1 MKREPLKF
9 IKLKR
14 EYILSEEQFKL
25 LEEKLEAIKNNDK
38 KRELELRR
46 LIPMHPLSAVLA
58 KRALGAQGVIDGG
71 FNLEWANEEFG
82 DDWLTR

>member
-1 MKREPLKF
+1 MKREPLKP

-14 EYILSEEQFKL
+14 EYILSEEQVKL
-25 LEEKLEAIKNNDK
+25 LDEKLEAIKNNDK

-46 LIPMHPLSAVLA
+46 LIPLHPTSAIIGKNL
-58 KRALGAQGVIDGG
+58 LGAQGLIDGG

-82 DDWLTR
+82 DDWLTK